1 MFLPS
6 LTEMIQIFLEK
17 NGLENWE
24 EWTGFFPPTG
34 KYAIL
39 TLRFLMKEKKGDL

>member
-1 MFLPS
+1 MGWK
-6 LTEMIQIFLEK
+6 IEK
-17 NGLENWE
+17 NELA
-24 EWTGFFPPTG
+24 FFPPTG